1 MGFARVYSRA
11 LLGMASPLVSVEV
24 HASNGLPSLT
34 IVGLPEASVKESRE
48 RVRSAIINAG
58 FDMPIQRI
66 TVNLAPAD
74 LPKTGGRYDLAIAIG
89 ILIASK
95 QINLV
100 QVNENTSETQT
111 VGGQEVAEPLEQFEF
126 FAELGLDG
134 NCRAISGVLPSLLAA
149 QQAGRITVVAH
160 DNSEDVAL
168 LQQAWQQMQSSSV
181 PTSKLTNQQSH
192 RPVIVSQNLVGVARA
207 LSVPSPE
214 YFVSDTRL
222 AEESKP
228 KLCLSDIRGQRQ
240 AKRVLE
246 LCASGGHSLLMV
258 GEPGAG
264 KTMLAS
270 RLPGIL
276 PKMLPEQAL
285 ETASIHSVA
294 AKPRDL
300 QCFFQRPFYQPH
312 HTASAV
318 SLIGG
323 GSTPKPGAIS
333 LAHNGVLFLDELPEF
348 NRPVLEA
355 LREPLENRQV
365 EISRVRQQV
374 TFPAS
379 FQLVVALNPSPSG
392 FFPDDPK
399 GRCKDT
405 PTEITRYLKKISGP
419 LLDRID
425 CHLEVPAVE
434 VSALQNPLNGE
445 EELETSLQVRQ
456 RVTFCHQRQL
466 ERQGCLNAFLDNK
479 HLQSLVLDEASI
491 GLLKTATEELGL
503 SARAYYRTLKLA
515 LTLADMDNQK
525 LAVAHV
531 AEALSYRPS
540 KRFME
545 LM

>member
-24 HASNGLPSLT
+24 HTSNGLPSLT

-48 RVRSAIINAG
+48 RVRSAILNAG
-58 FDMPIQRI
+58 FDMPVQRI

-74 LPKTGGRYDLAIAIG
+74 LPKTGGRYDLAIAVG
-89 ILIASK
+89 ILVASN
-95 QINLV
+95 QIPLYPT
-100 QVNENTSETQT
+100 TSES
-111 VGGQEVAEPLEQFEF
+111 ALEGYEF
-126 FAELGLDG
+126 FSELGLDG
-134 NCRAISGVLPSLLAA
+134 SCRAISGVLPSLMAA
-149 QQAGRITVVAH
+149 QKAGRVCVVAN
-160 DNSEDVAL
+160 DNAQDVAL
-168 LQQAWQQMQSSSV
+168 LQQAEQQISSAQRRSN
-181 PTSKLTNQQSH
+181 P
-192 RPVIVSQNLVGVARA
+192 PVVVAQTLWLVAQA
-207 LSVPSPE
+207 LAAESPP
-214 YFVSDTRL
+214 YFVSKTQPVNDL
-222 AEESKP
+222 P
-228 KLCLSDIRGQRQ
+228 PQLCLSDIRGQRQ

-276 PKMLPEQAL
+276 PQMRPEQAL
-285 ETASIHSVA
+285 ETASIHSIA
-294 AKPRDL
+294 AKPREVES
-300 QCFFQRPFYQPH
+300 FFQRPFYQPH

-323 GSTPKPGAIS
+323 GSTPRPGAIS

-348 NRPVLEA
+348 SRPVLEA

-365 EISRVRQQV
+365 EISRVQQQV

-405 PTEITRYLKKISGP
+405 PTEINRYLKKISGP

-434 VSALQNPLNGE
+434 VSALQMPIEGSDST
-445 EELETSLQVRQ
+445 ETSLSVRV
-456 RVTFCHQRQL
+456 RVETCHQRQMQ
-466 ERQGCLNAFLDNK
+466 RQGCLNAFLNNQQ
-479 HLQSLVLDEASI
+479 LQSLSLDSASMA
-491 GLLKTATEELGL
+491 LLSSATEELGL

-515 LTLADMDNQK
+515 LTLADMERAE
-525 LAVAHV
+525 LGLTHL

>member
-11 LLGMASPLVSVEV
+11 LLGVDSPSVLVEV
-24 HASNGLPSLT
+24 HISNGLPSLT

-48 RVRSAIINAG
+48 RVRSALINAG
-58 FDMPIQRI
+58 FEMPIQRI

-74 LPKTGGRYDLAIAIG
+74 LPKSGGRYDLAIAVG

-95 QINLV
+95 QIALSDDRL
-100 QVNENTSETQT
+100 SEDGT
-111 VGGQEVAEPLEQFEF
+111 LEQFEF
-126 FAELGLDG
+126 FCELALNG
-134 NCRAISGVLPSLLAA
+134 NCRAISGVLPSLLASQA
-149 QQAGRITVVAH
+149 AGRISVVAW
-160 DNSEDVAL
+160 DNSEEVAL
-168 LQQAWQQMQSSSV
+168 LQQAWQQIHHMGENSY
-181 PTSKLTNQQSH
+181 
-192 RPVIVSQNLVGVARA
+192 RPVIVAADLNEVVKSLSTDVPDVFESQEFSAVDYV
-207 LSVPSPE
+207 
-214 YFVSDTRL
+214 
-222 AEESKP
+222 P

-285 ETASIHSVA
+285 ETAAIHSIA
-294 AKPRDL
+294 GRPRDL
-300 QCFFQRPFYQPH
+300 EHFFERPFLQPH

-323 GSTPKPGAIS
+323 GSNPKPGAIS
-333 LAHNGVLFLDELPEF
+333 LAHHGVLFLDELPEF
-348 NRPVLEA
+348 SRPVLEA
-355 LREPLENRQV
+355 LREPLENRKV
-365 EISRVRQQV
+365 EISRVRQQAS
-374 TFPAS
+374 FPAS

-392 FFPDDPK
+392 YFPDDRK

-405 PTEITRYLKKISGP
+405 PNEINRYLKKISGP

-434 VSALQNPLNGE
+434 VSQLQAVE
-445 EELETSLQVRQ
+445 ETQAETSIDVRN
-456 RVTFCHQRQL
+456 RVEACQARQI

-479 HLQSLVLDEASI
+479 QLQFLELDETSMQ
-491 GLLKTATEELGL
+491 LLKVASEELGM
-503 SARAYYRTLKLA
+503 SARAYYRTLRLA
-515 LTLADMDNQK
+515 QTLADMDSIDIQ
-525 LAVAHV
+525 ASHI

-540 KRFME
+540 QRFLE
-545 LM
+545 LV